1 MLYLFIWENNNG
13 GGQECNKLGYE
24 YDYNQEQQK
33 SSKKSTSF
41 VNMNIYE
48 ICLHSVSAAQW
59 KADGRRTLRNEKGKK
74 KCKTN
79 SS

>member
-33 SSKKSTSF
+33 SSKKKYILCEYEYIW
-41 VNMNIYE
+41 NMFAFSQCSSMKSRRQTYFE
-48 ICLHSVSAAQW
+48 KW
-59 KADGRRTLRNEKGKK
+59 KGEEEMQN
-74 KCKTN
+74 
-79 SS
+79 